1 MVKKFDWLGIVLYL
15 AGPLL
20 FLLDLSRGGSSYP
33 WRSARVVA
41 TIVIGFF
48 ALVVPVIWELFADLS
63 KPLVPMHLFKNSG
76 WVPAILLVS
85 LGASV
90 YYGFAIIFPRMVTTV
105 YANGYLNWPAWIIG
119 GFIVEPIRRTKWQ
132 VIAVTAI
139 GTALFGSAATSTPS
153 NPSRII
159 TLISFGCFFV
169 GCTESI
175 TNGLST
181 LLISSQTDIGIAAS
195 IRSAIATISS
205 TIYTVALITR
215 LTFTISTQVPL
226 TLLSAGLLLSSIPA
240 FLQSLAAGGMRLEAV
255 PGFTAG
261 VLEAG
266 MKAI

>member
-105 YANGYLNWPAWIIG
+105 YANGYLNWPAWVSCDWVDAEYRIDYWR
-119 GFIVEPIRRTKWQ
+119 VY
-132 VIAVTAI
+132 
-139 GTALFGSAATSTPS
+139 
-153 NPSRII
+153 SRA
-159 TLISFGCFFV
+159 
-169 GCTESI
+169 
-175 TNGLST
+175 
-181 LLISSQTDIGIAAS
+181 D
-195 IRSAIATISS
+195 
-205 TIYTVALITR
+205 
-215 LTFTISTQVPL
+215 
-226 TLLSAGLLLSSIPA
+226 
-240 FLQSLAAGGMRLEAV
+240 
-255 PGFTAG
+255 
-261 VLEAG
+261 
-266 MKAI
+266 